1 MIENY
6 IAFIWL
12 VLIAF
17 FVIMYV
23 ICDGLDLGTGILFPL
38 IKKQSHRDI
47 MMSSI
52 LPVWDGNQTWLVL
65 GGASLYGAFPL
76 AFSTLLPILY
86 APLFLMLTALLF
98 RGITFEFRLK
108 AKTSINRWDR
118 LFFIGSIVTAFVQGI
133 VLGTYVQGFNVVNG
147 VVEFSYLSW
156 FTPFSFITGLGE
168 IFGYALLGVGWLIA
182 KTEADLQ
189 RKFFKIASKLLP
201 IVLVFLILVSLWTP
215 LVNEKTKLFWFDPD
229 NFYRLASLPI
239 ATFVLLVGLWWSLRK
254 QNEFA
259 PFWLTIGIFIC
270 AYAGFL
276 INSWPYLVPHQITYW
291 QAAAPRN
298 TLQFMLVGVVIM
310 LPILLYYTCS
320 AYYIFRGKVREVFK
334 Y

>member
-1 MIENY
+1 MESY
-6 IAFIWL
+6 LAFTWL

-23 ICDGLDLGTGILFPL
+23 ISDGLDLGTGILFSL
-38 IKKQSHRDI
+38 VKKQSDRDI

-76 AFSTLLPILY
+76 AFATLLPVLY
-86 APLFLMLTALLF
+86 IPLFFMLIALLF

-108 AKTSINRWDR
+108 AKASINRWDR
-118 LFFIGSIVTAFVQGI
+118 LFFIGSILAAFVQGL
-133 VLGTYVQGFNVVNG
+133 VLGTFVQGFKVQDG
-147 VVEFSYLSW
+147 VITFSHFSW
-156 FTPFSFITGLGE
+156 FTPFSFITGLGVVV
-168 IFGYALLGVGWLIA
+168 GYALLGAGWLIA
-182 KTEADLQ
+182 KTEGELQ
-189 RKFFKIASKLLP
+189 QHFYKIAKVLLP
-201 IVLVFLILVSLWTP
+201 LMVGFLILVSLWTP
-215 LVNEKTKLFWFDPD
+215 LVDESTKLFWFAPG
-229 NFYRLASLPI
+229 NFSKLAMLPLVTGI
-239 ATFVLLVGLWWSLRK
+239 LVLILWWSLAK
-254 QNEFA
+254 QKEMR
-259 PFWLTIGIFIC
+259 PFWLTIGIFCC

-276 INSWPYLVPHQITYW
+276 LNSWPYLVPHEITYW

-320 AYYIFRGKVREVFK
+320 AYYIFRGKVREVIK